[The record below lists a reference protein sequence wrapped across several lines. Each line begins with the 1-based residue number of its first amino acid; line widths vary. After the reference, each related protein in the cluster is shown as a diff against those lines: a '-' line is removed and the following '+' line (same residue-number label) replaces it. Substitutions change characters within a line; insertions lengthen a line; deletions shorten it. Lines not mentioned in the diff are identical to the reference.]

1 MITHHKVVA
10 ALPSELLADAIYYV
24 RSGTGFDI
32 YVTNA
37 SGTIVAY
44 PTNQKLA
51 PVATVTGMLES
62 TTDSTAD
69 FDFLT
74 LTVPFDVQPGAVF
87 EAQMFGTQSQGA
99 AAQNLLF
106 YAKVSGGAAVTIG
119 SVGAGA
125 SAQSYRA
132 MSGKAL
138 VSFPTAGASG
148 SYMLA
153 GDFMINGLVPYSSN
167 SASARAADTR
177 SGMTITLGIRCSVAN
192 VLNINRIT
200 GGFIKQIA

>member
-1 MITHHKVVA
+1 MITHHKIVA
-10 ALPSELLADAIYYV
+10 ALPPELLADAIYYV
-24 RSGTGFDI
+24 RAGEGFDL
-32 YVTNA
+32 YVTNS
-37 SGTIVAY
+37 SGTVVAY
-44 PTNQKLA
+44 PGNQKAA

-74 LTVPFDVQPGAVF
+74 LTTAQDVKVGAVF

-99 AAQNLLF
+99 VSQSLLF
-106 YAKVSGGAAVTIG
+106 YAKVNGGAAVTIG
-119 SVGAGA
+119 TVGAGA

-167 SASARAADTR
+167 SASSRAADTR
-177 SGMTITLGIRCSVAN
+177 AGMTITLGIRCSVAN
-192 VLNINRIT
+192 ALNINRVT